1 MSRKE
6 YVFLKDAK
14 FYAYHGVG
22 EQERVVGNYF
32 IVNIRLGVDFTKAAE
47 EDDLEGSINYAD
59 VYNKINVEMKQSSLL
74 LEHVANR
81 IVERLLKDYPQLLS
95 IDLELEKLNPPMG
108 ADIRSAGVEIH
119 WVKE

>member
-6 YVFLKDAK
+6 YVFLKDVK

-22 EQERVVGNYF
+22 EQERTVGNYF

-47 EDDLEGSINYAD
+47 EDDLEGSINYAE

>member
-1 MSRKE
+1 
-6 YVFLKDAK
+6 
-14 FYAYHGVG
+14 
-22 EQERVVGNYF
+22 
-32 IVNIRLGVDFTKAAE
+32 
-47 EDDLEGSINYAD
+47 
-59 VYNKINVEMKQSSLL
+59 MKQSSLL

-81 IVERLLKDYPQLLS
+81 IVEILLKDYPQLLS

>member
-1 MSRKE
+1 MSLKE

-47 EDDLEGSINYAD
+47 EDDLEGSINYAE

-119 WVKE
+119 WIKE

>member
-22 EQERVVGNYF
+22 EQERIVGNYF
-32 IVNIRLGVDFTKAAE
+32 IVNIRLGIDFTKAAE
-47 EDDLEGSINYAD
+47 EDDLEGSISYAE

>member
-22 EQERVVGNYF
+22 EQERIVGNYF

-47 EDDLEGSINYAD
+47 ADDLEGSISYAE

-81 IVERLLKDYPQLLS
+81 IVEILLKDYPQLLS

>member
-22 EQERVVGNYF
+22 EQERIVGNYF

-47 EDDLEGSINYAD
+47 EDDLEGSISYAD

>member
-22 EQERVVGNYF
+22 EQERIVGNYF

-47 EDDLEGSINYAD
+47 EDDLEGSISYAE

-95 IDLELEKLNPPMG
+95 IDLKLEKLNPPMG

>member
-47 EDDLEGSINYAD
+47 EDDLEGSISYAD